1 MQIKALL
8 LAPLVATGF
17 VSAAPATSKTTTFE
31 VMSLR
36 SASPI
41 HFSELQA
48 ARNSIFM
55 HLPDQKA
62 TCHTKSD
69 NAVTFKLVG
78 TELHLYKSSGTPQK
92 VWVDRSGM
100 GQGVLGYS
108 TGDLKPKN
116 GEHKGWKIDKN
127 GDLTFNG
134 AGLLACP
141 GSISKSWSVW
151 VNAGVSNPGGNKNC
165 LGFTARTL
173 PITKPNSCKYT
184 EQK

>member
-1 MQIKALL
+1 MQIKAILFAPL
-8 LAPLVATGF
+8 LATGL

-31 VMSLR
+31 IMALR

-48 ARNSIFM
+48 ARNSIFI

-69 NAVTFKLVG
+69 NYATFKLVG
-78 TELHLYKSSGTPQK
+78 DELRLYKSSGTPQK
-92 VWVDRSGM
+92 IWVDRSGM

-108 TGDLKPKN
+108 TGDSKPKN

-127 GDLTFNG
+127 GDLSFKG
-134 AGLLACP
+134 QGLLACP

-151 VNAGVSNPGGNKNC
+151 VDTGIANPGGNKNC
-165 LGFTARTL
+165 LGFSARTL
-173 PITKPNSCKYT
+173 PIAKPNSCKYT